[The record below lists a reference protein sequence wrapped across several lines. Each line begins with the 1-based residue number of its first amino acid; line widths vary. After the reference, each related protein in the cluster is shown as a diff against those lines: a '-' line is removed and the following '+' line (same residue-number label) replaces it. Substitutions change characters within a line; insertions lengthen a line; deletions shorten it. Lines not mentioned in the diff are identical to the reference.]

1 MSKQF
6 YTNSTL
12 RIPLLLLLLG
22 IAYNI
27 QAQTLNS
34 SKSVANI
41 TTTGDGTT
49 ASQGDVLQYTIIV
62 TNLSALNITSATLFD
77 NIPAGVSYVM
87 GSTTMNGISAAD
99 VSGAMPFAIT
109 GGLINSPSFGAGILA
124 PNVSATITFRIKVT
138 A

>member
-22 IAYNI
+22 FVCKV
-27 QAQTLNS
+27 QAQTFNF

-49 ASQGDVLQYTIIV
+49 ASQGDVLQYTIVV
-62 TNLSALNITSATLFD
+62 TNLSALNITSATVYD
-77 NIPAGVSYVM
+77 NIPAGVSYVT
-87 GSTTMNGISAAD
+87 GSTTLNGISAAD

-109 GGLINSPSFGAGILA
+109 GGLVNSPSFG
-124 PNVSATITFRIKVT
+124 
-138 A
+138 

>member
-22 IAYNI
+22 IVCKV
-27 QAQTLNS
+27 QAQTLNI

-62 TNLSALNITSATLFD
+62 TNLSALNIYGKEVYAITQSFTTGYHSVSLS
-77 NIPAGVSYVM
+77 IPAGCRPGMYVLE
-87 GSTTMNGISAAD
+87 
-99 VSGAMPFAIT
+99 VSGAK
-109 GGLINSPSFGAGILA
+109 GRLLQQ
-124 PNVSATITFRIKVT
+124 KLLKK
-138 A
+138 